1 MKKYFIIG
9 LIILIVISIW
19 IHYSND
25 LENYENEQKQIEF
38 YVISMKKENRL
49 INIQKQLDKINTGK
63 TDSSKLIINVID
75 AVVGVDLNQKDLID
89 QKILSDKYK
98 GNGDPESR
106 QRKGEIGCYMSHSK
120 IYKLIK
126 ERNQPGY
133 SVYFEDDFNIV
144 DDDFLNK
151 VNRAIEILKDRDF
164 DIMYLGTNY
173 KNHGEHIKDH
183 VYKID
188 KGNSLYGA
196 HAILI
201 NNKKIDKIIECTKFI
216 TVPIDVRLEELCR
229 SDELI
234 GTVIYPHL
242 VLQQFDSMDSTITV
256 GGFTL
261 MENQLTFSPI
271 SE

>member
-1 MKKYFIIG
+1 MKRYFIVG
-9 LIILIVISIW
+9 LILLIVISVW

-25 LENYENEQKQIEF
+25 QETYENEQKQIEF

-63 TDSSKLIINVID
+63 TGDSKLIINVVD
-75 AVVGVDLNQKDLID
+75 AVVGVDLNQKELIE

-98 GNGDPESR
+98 GNGEPESR
-106 QRKGEIGCYMSHSK
+106 QRKGELGCYMSHSK

-144 DDDFLNK
+144 DNDFLKN
-151 VNRAIEILKDRDF
+151 VNRAIEILKDKDF
-164 DIMYLGTNY
+164 DLLYLGTNY
-173 KNHGEHIKDH
+173 SNHGENIKEN

-188 KGNSLYGA
+188 KKGSLYGA

-201 NNKKIDKIIECTKFI
+201 NNKKIDKIIEHTKFI

-242 VLQQFDSMDSTITV
+242 VLQQFGNLDSTITV

-261 MENQLTFSPI
+261 MENQLTFSPV